1 MARGLGNRA
10 SPRWRLS
17 TPALTRPEF
26 GNGLCFALKKQDC
39 FLRAVFLAQKI
50 CAVAFAMARIRGN
63 NAATTAKWPVH
74 AAY

>member
-17 TPALTRPEF
+17 TPALTRSSEM
-26 GNGLCFALKKQDC
+26 GFASPSRSKTV